1 MTWRPLVPCPR
12 STRRRDAPKLRDP
25 LVTSDVSADLLLTLA
40 TLDPAV
46 GGDHLA
52 TWASNAVVVVSSGES
67 SAERIHGVG
76 EMIRLAGMRLDSVVL
91 LGADKSDESLG
102 LTPRPEEQV
111 GMGALGR

>member
-1 MTWRPLVPCPR
+1 LW
-12 STRRRDAPKLRDP
+12 
-25 LVTSDVSADLLLTLA
+25 
-40 TLDPAV
+40 
-46 GGDHLA
+46 
-52 TWASNAVVVVSSGES
+52 
-67 SAERIHGVG
+67 IHGVG